1 MTEKSIKYMQDDD
14 SKKSEAAAV
23 EEGSEEVA
31 EVAKVADA
39 DADSEAAKKA
49 IEALV
54 IDVDDKSSVEMGS
67 VSSEE

>member
-1 MTEKSIKYMQDDD
+1 MIEKSIKYMQDDD

-39 DADSEAAKKA
+39 DADSEAAKKV